1 MEFFRRRS
9 PDDVIYLTPVQLDD
23 EHLPED
29 KIRMLCCDAKGNI
42 RSTIIE
48 NSVYELAKSYADEL
62 KRTDKKYAILS
73 VEIALGKHVP
83 YAVAISQ
90 KQIWALEHI
99 LDHAL
104 KRRQIPAILKKY
116 LREIIQ
122 IGEHKREELRSQYER
137 LEDYAFTE
145 KTPEV
150 LHRLTYYTDE
160 CIEAAIPIY
169 KAQHRYPLI
178 VLQRLPANEQ
188 TSQDM
193 QRLLTLDS
201 DGDLAIIRLPSET
214 ADEAE
219 RNFEKWKRERESEGC
234 IILSRYQDGFKIGYL
249 EISQLQ
255 RKALDLIVRHF
266 AETGYG
272 QQPISTDAQAVLA
285 RAKEYIL

>member
-62 KRTDKKYAILS
+62 ERTGKKYAILS
-73 VEIALGKHVP
+73 VEIVLGKYVP

-90 KQIWALEHI
+90 KQLWALEHI

-178 VLQRLPANEQ
+178 VLQRLPENEQ
-188 TSQDM
+188 ISQDM

>member
-62 KRTDKKYAILS
+62 ERTGKKYAILS
-73 VEIALGKHVP
+73 VEIVLGKYVP

-90 KQIWALEHI
+90 KQLWALEHI

-188 TSQDM
+188 ISQDM

>member
-1 MEFFRRRS
+1 MEFFRHRS
-9 PDDVIYLTPVQLDD
+9 PEDLIYLTPVQLDD
-23 EHLPED
+23 EHLPKD
-29 KIRMLCCDAKGNI
+29 KVRVLCCNAKGDI
-42 RSTIIE
+42 RSIAIE
-48 NSVYELAKSYADEL
+48 NSVYELAKGYVEEL
-62 KRTDKKYAILS
+62 KHAGRNYAILS
-73 VEIALGKHVP
+73 VEIASGKYVP
-83 YAVAISQ
+83 QAVAISQ
-90 KQIWALEHI
+90 EQLWALEHI
-99 LDHAL
+99 LEHAL
-104 KRRQIPAILKKY
+104 KKRKIPTVLKKY
-116 LREIIQ
+116 LREMIQ
-122 IGEHKREELRSQYER
+122 ISEHKREELKSQYER
-137 LEDYAFTE
+137 VEDYAFAE

-150 LHRLTYYTDE
+150 LHRLAYYADE

-169 KAQHRYPLI
+169 KAQQRYPLI

-219 RNFEKWKRERESEGC
+219 RNFEKWKREREAEGC

>member
-29 KIRMLCCDAKGNI
+29 KIRVLCCDAKGNI

-62 KRTDKKYAILS
+62 ERTGKKYAILS
-73 VEIALGKHVP
+73 VEIVLGKYVP

-90 KQIWALEHI
+90 KQLWALEHI

-178 VLQRLPANEQ
+178 VLQRLPENEQ
-188 TSQDM
+188 ISQDM